1 MSEPKKFGFSRDFQK
16 GSNTSPFV
24 ERRKVPTITV
34 SEHEEKMSIAD
45 GNAFMRGHGA
55 GIEAARLEQ
64 TARLALATEELTH
77 VLRQHSVHLATIEQQ
92 ASNESL
98 NFALKFSELLAG
110 TLISRSP
117 LAPIEAAARRVFGDL
132 RGLPHIAVRVAPDLV
147 EAVKN
152 SLQVIGREIGLEAR
166 IIVLGEPEIHFS
178 DCRIEWADGG
188 IITNQQALQAQ
199 LQSAIQT
206 ALAQAAQGTKDQIST
221 NQYINHIPHKDLN
234 T

>member
-16 GSNTSPFV
+16 GGSNSPFV

-45 GNAFMRGHGA
+45 GNAFMRGHEA

-64 TARLALATEELTH
+64 TARLALATEQLTH
-77 VLRQHSVHLATIEQQ
+77 ILRQHAVQLAMIEQQ

-98 NFALKFSELLAG
+98 SFAFKFSELLAG
-110 TLISRSP
+110 ALIARSP
-117 LAPIEAAARRVFGDL
+117 LAPIEAAAKRVFSDL
-132 RGLPHIAVRVAPDLV
+132 RGLPHIAVRVSPNLV

-152 SLQVIGREIGLEAR
+152 SLMIIGREIGLEAK

-188 IITNQQALQAQ
+188 IITNQQALKAQ
-199 LQSAIQT
+199 LQSAIEE
-206 ALAQAAQGTKDQIST
+206 ALAQSSQKSSNQHTSYTQDKDSNI
-221 NQYINHIPHKDLN
+221 
-234 T
+234 